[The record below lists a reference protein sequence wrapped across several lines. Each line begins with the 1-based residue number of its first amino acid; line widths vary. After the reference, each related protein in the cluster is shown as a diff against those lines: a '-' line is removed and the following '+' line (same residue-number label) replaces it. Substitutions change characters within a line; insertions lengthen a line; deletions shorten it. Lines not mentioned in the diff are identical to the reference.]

1 MIDKTDPTNRDTVP
15 AMLTPGEFVL
25 NKEASTMF
33 APVIEQ
39 MNNAGLQHRAM
50 KNMGGGI
57 QNYNDGSAGGVKASP
72 YTYEDKIAFIK
83 EITPHANRVG
93 AKLGIDPK
101 LIIAQAIQETG
112 WGEKVKGNNFFGI
125 KSHGKEGGQTITTH
139 ENIDGKKV
147 KVKDSFRKYD
157 NMGQSVEDYGNF
169 LLNNPRYKGVLE
181 ADGLDAQIEAM
192 GNSGYATDPNYG
204 NALSNIV
211 AGKTF
216 VNNYT
221 STPVAE
227 VPQPT
232 TQTASSEPGPRFFSG
247 GGADGVGNFGI
258 IGDFF
263 GGVTTPPVEN
273 VSSIPPKT
281 IPNTQANPITVEQA
295 IMQASVPQVQAAPP
309 APTDFG
315 EAFKDARADMGA
327 GGIFTFRGRDYT
339 TNYAEE
345 EDKTMTA
352 NMGGSVYLNMGG
364 YPQEYLDNYR
374 KAIMAN
380 MGPEYL
386 ARIERIVSKDAA
398 RELQAQVRPDYTPGN
413 IKEDSASSEP
423 MAYNDPALKARSDG
437 EIDLRLSD
445 RMLDKNLYLSQPG
458 TGMTTEKSMAKRKN
472 LASNSYVP
480 MPEVNS
486 DESLLQGSSGS
497 VASAARSF
505 PSDYPINMDVPRVE
519 GYNIPAPTPAPRP
532 TMLDGQLYYL
542 NGDGLVTDSNGNPVQ
557 DPEIG
562 SAVQDKLNYSPEE
575 SAANA
580 QAYNESI
587 AQQNVFNGTTPQ
599 SVNPSYDSM
608 RQQQESNAAEA
619 ERIRA
624 EIAQIDMKRQ
634 ALNDGF
640 NNREPIVV
648 PLLERGPPLLV
659 EGFVPDVPAYEGE
672 LGGLMPPYEGELGG
686 GNIPN
691 LNPAANLDVGHP
703 DRVAAIKAGTLE
715 PTDADYAFDEEQY
728 RLSEALRQNR
738 IDQAVADEYGK
749 TVGGDGSLKSEEQ
762 RLAAQLSGVPFIDYP
777 PIESADIASSL
788 PPELTEDA
796 VIASGLPQA
805 KTNPTVILQAANKI
819 QTAEDAIEKAKRDLA
834 TAETGIRNASS
845 AEQVARYEEMGKK
858 AKTDLT
864 TSSADLAKAQETQSN
879 IDEVDAAAEA
889 DKATLTETTKAQAD
903 AAREAALSSLGFSTG
918 PEKKGPGAT
927 KGPMIKTG
935 PNGTILDANG
945 KPIVNLTPQQAI
957 TSDAAAKAKAEAD
970 KIAAAG
976 GGKNTPEVSGAMSM
990 LKSVFGDLFD
1000 SKELIRAA
1008 IMYLG
1013 GRATGMD
1020 GNQALAF
1027 AGKNYIARTDAK
1039 VGAYQKV
1046 ALEGK
1051 HTKDSLAV
1059 YKKTMNPADLVAKG
1073 LPAVPTGDF
1082 KTMYDRK
1089 TGREITLTEKK
1100 VGDGSY
1106 WFDGNKRVDLRTLT
1120 NDGRF
1125 APKTAANI
1133 TYKNTIRG
1141 NVESLVTSLD
1151 ALNPSKNKDAKAGIS
1166 ELGIAKETIGREAV
1180 TFAIENGMELEQ
1192 MEELVEKAYKEAL
1205 VDARSGK
1212 KISRLSDYFSR
1223 AWVESNTTDAQNFFL
1238 PGETKDGK
1246 PIPVPVAN
1254 VTTFLQTIKNAAAA
1268 SGKQELANMSDTQVS
1283 SWLMST
1289 ESYKAWQTMDPELKK
1304 EYIKTGAASGRSGMM
1319 EYILSGM
1326 VS

>member
-458 TGMTTEKSMAKRKN
+458 TGMTTEESIAKRKN

-505 PSDYPINMDVPRVE
+505 PSDYPINMDVPRIE
-519 GYNIPAPTPAPRP
+519 GYNIPAPIPAPRP
-532 TMLDGQLYYL
+532 TMIGGQLYYL

-580 QAYNESI
+580 QAYNESM
-587 AQQNVFNGTTPQ
+587 AEQAVFNGVAPQ

-1238 PGETKDGK
+1238 PGKTKDGK

-1254 VTTFLQTIKNAAAA
+1254 VTTFLQTIKKAAAA

>member
-39 MNNAGLQHRAM
+39 MNAAGLQHRAM

-57 QNYNDGSAGGVKASP
+57 PTYNRGGDVKPSLQQGIAEAAAALGVDPIDLATIISYETAGTLSPTQKGPTTKWGQHRGYIQFGEPQAKEYGVDFSSEDSAMSSQLGANGAIVKYFKAHGFKPGMGLMDLYSIVNAGGPGRYNWSDEKAG
-72 YTYEDKIAFIK
+72 
-83 EITPHANRVG
+83 G
-93 AKLGIDPK
+93 AKGTVADKVIEQMPAHRDKAIKLLGVNFAPETSVRPQSRGDVPPQATPQLTAQVDP
-101 LIIAQAIQETG
+101 IAI
-112 WGEKVKGNNFFGI
+112 
-125 KSHGKEGGQTITTH
+125 
-139 ENIDGKKV
+139 
-147 KVKDSFRKYD
+147 
-157 NMGQSVEDYGNF
+157 
-169 LLNNPRYKGVLE
+169 
-181 ADGLDAQIEAM
+181 
-192 GNSGYATDPNYG
+192 
-204 NALSNIV
+204 
-211 AGKTF
+211 
-216 VNNYT
+216 
-221 STPVAE
+221 
-227 VPQPT
+227 
-232 TQTASSEPGPRFFSG
+232 
-247 GGADGVGNFGI
+247 
-258 IGDFF
+258 
-263 GGVTTPPVEN
+263 
-273 VSSIPPKT
+273 
-281 IPNTQANPITVEQA
+281 EQA

-309 APTDFG
+309 VPTDFG

-339 TNYAEE
+339 TDYAE

-352 NMGGSVYLNMGG
+352 NMGGAVYLNMGG
-364 YPQEYLDNYR
+364 YPQGYLDNYR

-386 ARIERIVSKDAA
+386 ARIEKMGGIDVV

-413 IKEDSASSEP
+413 VEGNFASFD
-423 MAYNDPALKARSDG
+423 DPALKARSDG

-458 TGMTTEKSMAKRKN
+458 TGMTTEESIAKRKN

-519 GYNIPAPTPAPRP
+519 GYNIPAPIPAPRP
-532 TMLDGQLYYL
+532 TMIGGQLYYL